1 MYFNS
6 NKAYTDAIKSKDVG
20 ALRALLVGIIGS
32 DPTFATSEY
41 NEARRYIKETSQ
53 AIHGEVLRLDEPYV
67 RQEDEYTKSNDE
79 WNEEFFQMQLLWL
92 RYNFATKERLPIIK
106 EIGESVYKNKPT
118 LGKTKK
124 KNKVEQ
130 ANKEKKEDVVMTTGG
145 GQSKIRLFSKEWF
158 MKNYL
163 WIIAIVAV
171 VAVALFIFK
180 IILK

>member
-1 MYFNS
+1 
-6 NKAYTDAIKSKDVG
+6 
-20 ALRALLVGIIGS
+20 
-32 DPTFATSEY
+32 
-41 NEARRYIKETSQ
+41 
-53 AIHGEVLRLDEPYV
+53 
-67 RQEDEYTKSNDE
+67 
-79 WNEEFFQMQLLWL
+79 MQLLWL